1 MAELLLA
8 TLYPV
13 SEAPPDKP
21 ASATAEAK
29 SETAPAEPAKEAA
42 PPAASSALTDAAK
55 AMDTAEKKPETA
67 SAAPTTSAA
76 AAATATN
83 AAPPSAAPTPLA
95 PSAAANTSGM
105 HLQYVAP
112 GVARQSFLES
122 YRYPLAF
129 MAMALGFVFLM
140 FHGGGL
146 SGGLAGSG
154 PVGGGG
160 PTPQPPQ
167 IPTSLQQPLPPSDD
181 SAYEPLENRMPASDL
196 TVNAGAINGKPPL
209 LVASHV
215 DAGVNKGGY
224 KDERAD
230 LDAAEAMVATNPD
243 KALAMVDKH
252 DKDYPRGILDP
263 DARIV
268 RIEAFQKKGDDAKAL
283 ALADEFLQDYP
294 HSPRAGRVQTIAEQI
309 KNKGGGGNAP

>member
-8 TLYPV
+8 TLYLV

-21 ASATAEAK
+21 ASATAEAR
-29 SETAPAEPAKEAA
+29 SETAPAEPAKDAG
-42 PPAASSALTDAAK
+42 SSATATALADAAK
-55 AMDTAEKKPETA
+55 AMDTAEKQAETA

-76 AAATATN
+76 APAAATN
-83 AAPPSAAPTPLA
+83 AAPPSAAPTPLS

-146 SGGLAGSG
+146 SGGLAGPGS
-154 PVGGGG
+154 GGGE
-160 PTPQPPQ
+160 PTPQPTQ
-167 IPTSLQQPLPPSDD
+167 VPTSLQQPLPPPDD
-181 SAYEPLENRMPASDL
+181 TSYEPLANRMPASDL

-209 LVASHV
+209 LVASHG
-215 DAGVNKGGY
+215 DAGANKGGY

-252 DKDYPRGILDP
+252 DRDYPRGILDP

-294 HSPRAGRVQTIAEQI
+294 HSPRAGRVQSIAEQI